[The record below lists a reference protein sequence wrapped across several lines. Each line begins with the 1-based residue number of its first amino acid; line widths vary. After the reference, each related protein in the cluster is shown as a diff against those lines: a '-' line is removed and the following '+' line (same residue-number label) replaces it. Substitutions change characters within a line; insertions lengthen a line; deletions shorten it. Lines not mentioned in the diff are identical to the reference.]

1 MLKKLTL
8 ALALVALALAAPR
21 TLAAQKYVVVVN
33 PRNPVTRLTTVQVS
47 YLFIGKLQT
56 WNINGELKPALPVD
70 QVPDSPVRSLFS
82 QRVLRKSVSETE
94 AYWRQELY
102 AGRNVP
108 PPQQSESEALET
120 VRANIGAIA
129 YVSDKADLKGVKV
142 IAVQ

>member
-1 MLKKLTL
+1 VLKKIILPL
-8 ALALVALALAAPR
+8 ALMALALAAPR
-21 TLAAQKYVVVVN
+21 TLAAQRYVVVVN
-33 PRNPVTRLTTVQVS
+33 PRNPVSRLSTMQVS

-56 WNINGELKPALPVD
+56 WNINGELKAALPVD
-70 QVPDSPVRSLFS
+70 QAPDSPIRTVFS

-108 PPQQSESEALET
+108 PPQQSEAEALET
-120 VRANIGAIA
+120 VRTNVGAIA

-142 IAVQ
+142 ITVQ